1 MSANY
6 SYPQGWGLSFN
17 YAIITEDNV
26 QSVPLMNT
34 SYQSGQRTTREERD
48 PFYNLERELKIRG
61 LSRKTI
67 KTYLLY
73 NRAFVEWAKK
83 SPRDMGQEDVRCY
96 LEHLVDRGSA
106 ASTVNVA
113 INALKFYYAQI
124 LRRKFFFDIKH
135 AKKSKYLPTVL
146 SKDEAKHLL
155 ACIENAKHYCIAA
168 LLYGAGLRVGEV
180 VKIRM
185 QDIDLGRG
193 LLKVYQGKGKK
204 DRYTLL
210 PKQIMSRLEAQMKI
224 KPVDAYLFSGAQGQG
239 HLTTRS
245 AEAIV
250 QAAAKRAGIM
260 KPVSC
265 HTLRH
270 SFATHLLEAGTDIR
284 YIQELLGHA
293 KLATTQ
299 IYTKVSSQS
308 LGAIKSP
315 LD

>member
-1 MSANY
+1 
-6 SYPQGWGLSFN
+6 
-17 YAIITEDNV
+17 
-26 QSVPLMNT
+26 MNT
-34 SYQSGQRTTREERD
+34 PYQIQERTTREERN

-61 LSRKTI
+61 LSRETI
-67 KTYLLY
+67 KAYLLY
-73 NRAFVEWAKK
+73 NHSFVDWVKR
-83 SPRDMGQEDVRCY
+83 SPRDVGQEDVRRY

-135 AKKSKYLPTVL
+135 AKKSKYLPMVL
-146 SKDEAKHLL
+146 SKEEAKRLL
-155 ACIENAKHYCIAA
+155 ACIKNAKHYCVAA
-168 LLYGAGLRVGEV
+168 LLYGAGLRVSEV

-185 QDIDLGRG
+185 QDIDVSRG

-210 PKQIMSRLEAQMKI
+210 PKQIMPHLEAQFRL
-224 KPVDAYLFSGAQGQG
+224 KPMEAYLFSGAKGAG

-250 QAAAKRAGIM
+250 QDAAKRAGIN

>member
-1 MSANY
+1 M
-6 SYPQGWGLSFN
+6 
-17 YAIITEDNV
+17 D
-26 QSVPLMNT
+26 T
-34 SYQSGQRTTREERD
+34 SYHMENRTTREKRD

-67 KTYLLY
+67 KAYLLY
-73 NRAFVEWAKK
+73 NRIFIEWVKK
-83 SPRDMGQEDVRCY
+83 SPRDVGQEDVKRY
-96 LEHLVDRGSA
+96 LEHLVDHGSA

-146 SKDEAKHLL
+146 SKDEAKRLL
-155 ACIENAKHYCIAA
+155 ACIKNAKHYCIAA

-180 VKIRM
+180 VRIRM
-185 QDIDLGRG
+185 QDIDAGRG

-210 PKQIMSRLEAQMKI
+210 PKQIMPHLEAQFKL
-224 KPVDAYLFSGAQGQG
+224 KSPDAYLFSGVRGEG
-239 HLTTRS
+239 HLTERS

-250 QAAAKRAGIM
+250 QDAARKAGIA

-299 IYTKVSSQS
+299 IYTKVSSQA

>member
-1 MSANY
+1 M
-6 SYPQGWGLSFN
+6 
-17 YAIITEDNV
+17 
-26 QSVPLMNT
+26 
-34 SYQSGQRTTREERD
+34 ERD

-67 KTYLLY
+67 KAYLLY
-73 NRAFVEWAKK
+73 NRAFIAWIKK
-83 SPRDMGQEDVRCY
+83 SPRDVGQEDVRRY
-96 LEHLVDRGSA
+96 LEHLVDRGAA

-124 LRRKFFFDIKH
+124 LRRRFFLDIKH

-146 SKDEAKHLL
+146 SKEEARQLL
-155 ACIENAKHYCIAA
+155 AGIKNAKHYCIAA
-168 LLYGAGLRVGEV
+168 LLYGAGLRVSEV
-180 VKIRM
+180 VRLRM
-185 QDIDLGRG
+185 QDIDASRG

-210 PKQIMSRLEAQMKI
+210 PKQIMPHLEAQFRV
-224 KPVDAYLFSGAQGQG
+224 KPMDAYLFSGAQGEG
-239 HLTTRS
+239 HVTPRS

-250 QAAAKRAGIM
+250 QDAARRAGIT

-299 IYTKVSSQS
+299 IYTKVSAQS

>member
-1 MSANY
+1 M
-6 SYPQGWGLSFN
+6 
-17 YAIITEDNV
+17 DNV
-26 QSVPLMNT
+26 QSVPRMNT
-34 SYQSGQRTTREERD
+34 PYQIQERTTREERD

-61 LSRKTI
+61 LSRKTT
-67 KTYLLY
+67 KSYLLY
-73 NRAFVEWAKK
+73 NRSFVAWIKK
-83 SPRDMGQEDVRCY
+83 SPRDVGQEDVRQY
-96 LEHLVDRGSA
+96 LEHLIDRGSA

-124 LRRKFFFDIKH
+124 LRRRFFFDIKH

-146 SKDEAKHLL
+146 SKDEAKQLL
-155 ACIENAKHYCIAA
+155 ACIKNAKHYCIVA

-180 VKIRM
+180 VRIRM
-185 QDIDLGRG
+185 QDIDAGRG
-193 LLKVYQGKGKK
+193 LLKVHQGKGKK

-210 PKQIMSRLEAQMKI
+210 PKQLLPHFEAQLKI
-224 KPVDAYLFSGAQGQG
+224 KSIDAYLFSGAQGEG
-239 HLTTRS
+239 HLTERS

-250 QAAAKRAGIM
+250 QDAASKAGIT
-260 KPVSC
+260 KPISC

>member
-1 MSANY
+1 
-6 SYPQGWGLSFN
+6 
-17 YAIITEDNV
+17 
-26 QSVPLMNT
+26 MNT
-34 SYQSGQRTTREERD
+34 PYQIPGRTTREERD

-67 KTYLLY
+67 KSYLLY
-73 NRAFVEWAKK
+73 NRAFIAWIKK
-83 SPRDMGQEDVRCY
+83 SPRDVGQEDVRQY
-96 LEHLVDRGSA
+96 LNYLVDRGSA
-106 ASTVNVA
+106 ASTINVA

-146 SKDEAKHLL
+146 SKDEAKQLL
-155 ACIENAKHYCIAA
+155 GSIKNAKHYCIAA

-180 VKIRM
+180 VRIRM
-185 QDIDLGRG
+185 QDIDAGRG
-193 LLKVYQGKGKK
+193 LLKVHQGKGKK

-210 PKQIMSRLEAQMKI
+210 PKQIMPHLEAQFRV
-224 KPVDAYLFSGAQGQG
+224 KPMDAYLFSGAQGKG

-250 QAAAKRAGIM
+250 QDAAKRAEIT

-270 SFATHLLEAGTDIR
+270 SFATHLLESGTDIR

>member
-1 MSANY
+1 M
-6 SYPQGWGLSFN
+6 
-17 YAIITEDNV
+17 D
-26 QSVPLMNT
+26 T
-34 SYQSGQRTTREERD
+34 SYHMENRTTREKRD

-67 KTYLLY
+67 KAYLLY
-73 NRAFVEWAKK
+73 NRIFIEWVKK
-83 SPRDMGQEDVRCY
+83 SPRDVGQEDVKRY
-96 LEHLVDRGSA
+96 LEHLVDHGSA
-106 ASTVNVA
+106 ASTGNVA
-113 INALKFYYAQI
+113 INALKFYYSQI

-146 SKDEAKHLL
+146 SKDEAKRLL
-155 ACIENAKHYCIAA
+155 ACIKNAKHYCIAA

-180 VKIRM
+180 VRIRM
-185 QDIDLGRG
+185 QDIDAGRG

-210 PKQIMSRLEAQMKI
+210 PKQIMPHLEAQFKL
-224 KPVDAYLFSGAQGQG
+224 KSPDAYLFSGVRGEG
-239 HLTTRS
+239 HLTERS

-250 QAAAKRAGIM
+250 QDAARKAGIA

-299 IYTKVSSQS
+299 IYTKVSSQA

>member
-1 MSANY
+1 M
-6 SYPQGWGLSFN
+6 
-17 YAIITEDNV
+17 
-26 QSVPLMNT
+26 
-34 SYQSGQRTTREERD
+34 ERD

-67 KTYLLY
+67 KAYLMY
-73 NRAFVEWAKK
+73 NRSFIAWIKK
-83 SPRDMGQEDVRCY
+83 SPRDVGQEDVRRY
-96 LEHLVDRGSA
+96 LEYLIDRGSA

-113 INALKFYYAQI
+113 INALKFYYAQT

-146 SKDEAKHLL
+146 SKEEAKHLL
-155 ACIENAKHYCIAA
+155 GCIKNAKHYCIAA

-180 VKIRM
+180 VRIRM
-185 QDIDLGRG
+185 QDIDAGRG

-210 PKQIMSRLEAQMKI
+210 PKQILPHLEAQFRV
-224 KPVDAYLFSGAQGQG
+224 KPMEAYLFSGAQGEG
-239 HLTTRS
+239 HLTERS

-250 QAAAKRAGIM
+250 QDAAKRAEIM

-293 KLATTQ
+293 KLSTTQ